1 MLIIYLVHLWI
12 KRDNVFDNSFMVT
25 SREDNDA
32 QNPPK
37 LHFIIFTSLALLF
50 LTVFKDNSV
59 IKVKKKNHCPYTL
72 KEYQVTEMSCWSVS
86 KASCY
91 IMCLV
96 YESHLS
102 SITENTPKA
111 SSQGRN

>member
-59 IKVKKKNHCPYTL
+59 IKVKKK
-72 KEYQVTEMSCWSVS
+72 
-86 KASCY
+86 
-91 IMCLV
+91 
-96 YESHLS
+96 
-102 SITENTPKA
+102 ITVPTH
-111 SSQGRN
+111 